1 MAFGMLQSNTAPI
14 ALEFGVGSLKA
25 LQLAPGE
32 PPSLVA
38 AACLETPEE
47 LRADH
52 EARLAFQCEHVA
64 GLLKNGGFK
73 GKRVMCSIPAPFT
86 LVQHAIVGK
95 GDAPIAERVTAH
107 LQSTLNCDPARVV
120 VRHLEVGESPG
131 GGGKTEVICFVV
143 AKEMVMRVL
152 GAVRQARYEVIGAHS
167 EHVALAR
174 AFDRVTRRE
183 SDNDYMSMYLDVGA
197 GASKIVLTHGRRIVF
212 AKTIQVAGREF
223 DDAVAKYLKKPT
235 YEARAR
241 RLAMGRDIPRVM
253 SGASAPAV
261 AGSGM
266 KEGLNSMKG
275 GGVAVAEDRRSSSPT
290 PGMTA
295 PITGDAPSDLSE
307 SLREPID
314 ALVAEVS
321 MCLRYHERRFGE
333 HPVGRCVFVGGEAR
347 DVTLCREIA
356 QRLRLAA
363 QVADPLACVVKT
375 GKEPVRGIDFS
386 GPQPGWAV
394 PFGLSF
400 APRNL

>member
-1 MAFGMLQSNTAPI
+1 MAFGMLQSNAAPI

-32 PPSLVA
+32 SPALLA
-38 AACLETPEE
+38 AACIETPEE

-64 GLLKNGGFK
+64 GLLKSSGFK

-86 LVQHAIVGK
+86 LVQHAVVGK
-95 GDAPIAERVTAH
+95 GDTSIADRVTAH
-107 LQSTLNCDPARVV
+107 LQATLNCDPARVV
-120 VRHLEVGESPG
+120 VRHIEIGETPG

-143 AKEMVMRVL
+143 AKEMVMRIL
-152 GAVRQARYEVIGAHS
+152 GAVRQARFEVIGAHS

-212 AKTIQVAGREF
+212 AKTIQVSGREF
-223 DDAVAKYLKKPT
+223 DEAVAKRLKTPAA
-235 YEARAR
+235 EARAR
-241 RLAMGRDIPRVM
+241 RLAMGRDIPRVVA
-253 SGASAPAV
+253 GASIPAM
-261 AGSGM
+261 AGS
-266 KEGLNSMKG
+266 KPAEGV
-275 GGVAVAEDRRSSSPT
+275 VAVAEDRRSDAPT

-295 PITGDAPSDLSE
+295 PIIGDAPSDIAE
-307 SLREPID
+307 PLREPID

-321 MCLRYHERRFGE
+321 MCLRYHERRFSE
-333 HPVGRCVFVGGEAR
+333 HPVGRCVFVGGESR

-363 QVADPLACVVKT
+363 QVADPLACVAKT
-375 GKEPVRGIDFS
+375 GKEPVRGVDL
-386 GPQPGWAV
+386 GATQPGWAV

>member
-32 PPSLVA
+32 PPTLVA

-52 EARLAFQCEHVA
+52 EARLAFQCERVA
-64 GLLKNGGFK
+64 GLLKNGCFK

-86 LVQHAIVGK
+86 LVQHAVVGK
-95 GDAPIAERVTAH
+95 GDAPLADRVTAH
-107 LQSTLNCDPARVV
+107 LQATLNCDPARVV

-131 GGGKTEVICFVV
+131 SGGKTEVICFVV

-223 DDAVAKYLKKPT
+223 DDAVAKHLKKPAA
-235 YEARAR
+235 EARAR
-241 RLAMGRDIPRVM
+241 RLAMGRDIPRVL
-253 SGASAPAV
+253 SGAPAPAA
-261 AGSGM
+261 AGSA
-266 KEGLNSMKG
+266 MKG
-275 GGVAVAEDRRSSSPT
+275 SVKDAAVAVAEDRRASAPT

-295 PITGDAPSDLSE
+295 PISGDAPSDLAE
-307 SLREPID
+307 PLREPID

-321 MCLRYHERRFGE
+321 MCLRYHERRFSE

-363 QVADPLACVVKT
+363 QVADPLACVTKT
-375 GKEPVRGIDFS
+375 GKEPIRGVEFS